1 MKRFVVAIT
10 GASGAALGVRVLD
23 AIAADNEVHLIMSP
37 ESIGIMT
44 EETGM
49 DWSAPDPAGVLRKVK
64 QNIKGPALHYW
75 DSRDMAAPVSSG
87 SFRTEGMIVAPCS
100 MKTLSGIAS
109 GYAENLVQRAADV
122 TIKEGR
128 TLVLAPREMPLSAIH
143 LENMLK
149 LSRIGVRIAP
159 PVPAFYHRPESL
171 DEMVDFLAGKLL
183 DSLGVEHTLY
193 KRWEGR
199 KG

>member
-1 MKRFVVAIT
+1 MKRYIVAIT
-10 GASGAALGVRVLD
+10 GASGAVLGLRVLET
-23 AIAADNEVHLIMSP
+23 IASQHEVHLVMSP
-37 ESIGIMT
+37 EAMGIMH
-44 EETGM
+44 EE
-49 DWSAPDPAGVLRKVK
+49 AGVDWRAATPGGVLER
-64 QNIKGPALHYW
+64 IRLSLKGPSLSYW
-75 DSRDMAAPVSSG
+75 DNGDLAAPVSSG
-87 SFRTEGMIVAPCS
+87 SFRTDGMIVVPCS
-100 MKTLSGIAS
+100 MKTLAGIAS

-128 TLVLAPREMPLSAIH
+128 TLVLAPREMPLSSIH

-149 LSRIGVRIAP
+149 LSRMGVRIAP
-159 PVPAFYHRPESL
+159 PVPAFYQGPENL

-183 DSLGVEHTLY
+183 DSLGVGHSLY

>member
-1 MKRFVVAIT
+1 MKRYIVAIT
-10 GASGAALGVRVLD
+10 GASGASLGLRVLRN
-23 AIAADNEVHLIMSP
+23 IAAGNEVHLVMSQ
-37 ESIGIMT
+37 ESLGIML
-44 EETGM
+44 EETGL
-49 DWSAPDPAGVLRKVK
+49 DWRAPDPAETLKKIGQSV
-64 QNIKGPALHYW
+64 QGPSLYYW
-75 DSRDMAAPVSSG
+75 DNRDLAAPVSSG
-87 SFRTEGMIVAPCS
+87 SFRTDGMIVVPCS
-100 MKTLSGIAS
+100 MKSLSGIAS

-128 TLVLAPREMPLSAIH
+128 TLVLAPREMPMSSIH

-159 PVPAFYHRPESL
+159 PVPAFYQGPESL
-171 DEMVDFLAGKLL
+171 EDMVDFLAGKLL
-183 DSLGVEHTLY
+183 DTLGVGHDLY

>member
-1 MKRFVVAIT
+1 MNRYVVAIT
-10 GASGAALGVRVLD
+10 GASGAALGLRVLE
-23 AIAADNEVHLIMSP
+23 AIAARSEVHLIMSP
-37 ESIGIMT
+37 ESMGIMM
-44 EETGM
+44 EETGL
-49 DWSAPDPAGVLRKVK
+49 DLSAPDPAGVLRKICQRV
-64 QNIKGPALHYW
+64 KGPSINYW

-87 SFRTEGMIVAPCS
+87 SFQTDGMIVAPCS

-128 TLVLAPREMPLSAIH
+128 TLVLAPREMPFSAIH

-159 PVPAFYHRPESL
+159 PVPAFYQGPKTL
-171 DEMVDFLAGKLL
+171 DEMIDFLAGKLL
-183 DSLGVEHTLY
+183 DALGVEHSLY

-199 KG
+199 A